1 MRTKTLNPEDM
12 ERYIA
17 RFDDV
22 PANKDRTAST
32 IPTEAREM
40 MTARATRTVIA
51 STSVDTPWG
60 NGVIP
65 GPEGFAVVI
74 AECDPGNGPGLH
86 SHAHT
91 TETFTC
97 LQGRFRI
104 EWGDEGEHATEIGLF
119 DTISIP
125 PGIMRRFDN
134 ISDETGFLHVTLQGP
149 LRDVEYAPSVGAEL
163 REKFGDEVMT
173 EIEKLGYNFNAGL
186 DV

>member
-1 MRTKTLNPEDM
+1 MRTKTLSPEEM

-17 RFDDV
+17 RFDEL
-22 PANKDRTAST
+22 PANKDRTAGK
-32 IPTEAREM
+32 IPPEARER

-51 STSVDTPWG
+51 TVSEDTPWG

-65 GPEGFAVVI
+65 GPENFAVVI
-74 AECDPGNGPGLH
+74 AECEPHNGPGLH

-104 EWGDEGEHATEIGLF
+104 EWGDTGEHATEIGKF

-125 PGIMRRFDN
+125 PGIMRRFEN
-134 ISDETGFLHVTLQGP
+134 ISDETGLLHVTLQGP
-149 LRDVEYAPSVGAEL
+149 LRDVEFAPSLGEEL
-163 REKFGDEVMT
+163 RERFGDAVVGEL
-173 EIEKLGYNFNAGL
+173 EGLGYSFRAGL
-186 DV
+186 ED

>member
-65 GPEGFAVVI
+65 GPEGFAV
-74 AECDPGNGPGLH
+74 
-86 SHAHT
+86 
-91 TETFTC
+91 
-97 LQGRFRI
+97 GRRAS
-104 EWGDEGEHATEIGLF
+104 E
-119 DTISIP
+119 
-125 PGIMRRFDN
+125 
-134 ISDETGFLHVTLQGP
+134 
-149 LRDVEYAPSVGAEL
+149 
-163 REKFGDEVMT
+163 
-173 EIEKLGYNFNAGL
+173 
-186 DV
+186 